1 MLTWSWERPGPNHFG
16 RSIFW
21 RRYLRP
27 VNSLLPVVS
36 VAAQNLPQLY
46 RFCFL
51 MTGEASKAQDIFQD
65 TLREAA
71 FLAAKGE
78 PPANRYWFF
87 REARWRCLD
96 VVAHGVQPEQAT
108 NESTEVSPQAPEQIE
123 QVEPEQL
130 AIWISAAP
138 EPQRSAL
145 ALYYLDEFNY
155 REMMSMLGLKLNELS
170 RAIASGR
177 REFQAWLNATLPAAA
192 PE

>member
-1 MLTWSWERPGPNHFG
+1 
-16 RSIFW
+16 
-21 RRYLRP
+21 
-27 VNSLLPVVS
+27 

-51 MTGEASKAQDIFQD
+51 MTGEASKAQDVFQD

-96 VVAHGVQPEQAT
+96 VVAHGVQPEQRA

-123 QVEPEQL
+123 QLEPEQL

-138 EPQRSAL
+138 EPQRSGL

-155 REMMSMLGLKLNELS
+155 REMMSILGLKLNELS

-177 REFQAWLNATLPAAA
+177 REFQAWLNATVPAAA
-192 PE
+192 RE

>member
-1 MLTWSWERPGPNHFG
+1 MRAPPHLGKSVPC
-16 RSIFW
+16 
-21 RRYLRP
+21 RRYLHRTH
-27 VNSLLPVVS
+27 SLLPVVS

-71 FLAAKGE
+71 ALVANGE
-78 PPANRYWFF
+78 PPADRCWFF

-96 VVAHGVQPEQAT
+96 VVAHGVQPEHGAS
-108 NESTEVSPQAPEQIE
+108 ESTEVSPQAPEQIE
-123 QVEPEQL
+123 QLEPEQL

-155 REMMSMLGLKLNELS
+155 REMMSMLGLKLNGLS
-170 RAIASGR
+170 RVIASGR
-177 REFQAWLNATLPAAA
+177 REFQAWLNATVPAAA